1 MMQVRRV
8 IKKMVRGLWLALM
21 VLSLA
26 LTIQWHESAVA
37 AQAKPYDE
45 LTFPP
50 LPEVTVPEYTQF
62 TMDNGIEVFLMEDR
76 DLPLVTGRAMFH
88 TGDRQEPQEKVGLAG
103 LVGTVMRSGGT
114 QTYTPDEL
122 NRSLEDRAASIETS
136 IGTSAATAQFSAL
149 TPDTDEV
156 LRLFAQVLRQ
166 PAFDEQQLELAKTQV
181 QGSIAR
187 RNDSPDAI
195 ASREFQKLIY
205 GANSP
210 YARTVEYE
218 TLEAI
223 KRQDLIDFYQQYF
236 VPNNMM
242 LGLVGDFDPAQMREK
257 LEATFGDWQPNPNFK
272 RPPLPQVSQSLT
284 EGIFVVDQP
293 QLTQSNVLMGH
304 LGGQLDNP
312 DYFALSVM
320 NEVLNGLGGRLFN
333 QVRSRQGL
341 AYAVYGFWSPR
352 YDYPG
357 MLIAGGSTRS
367 EATVPFIEALRGEL
381 DRIIQKPITA
391 QELTA
396 AKDGVLNSF
405 VFNFQKPSQTL
416 SRLMRYS
423 YYGYPEDFI
432 FQYQRGVEATTI
444 EDVQRVAQEYLKP
457 EEMVTLVVGNQEQID
472 PPLSALSGDGQ
483 VTAIDITIPGQS

>member
-1 MMQVRRV
+1 
-8 IKKMVRGLWLALM
+8 MVRGLWLALM
-21 VLSLA
+21 ILSLA
-26 LTIQWHESAVA
+26 LTVQWHESAVA

-50 LPEVTVPEYTQF
+50 LPEVTVPEYTRF
-62 TMDNGIEVFLMEDR
+62 TMDNGIQVFLMEDR
-76 DLPLVTGRAMFH
+76 DLPLVTGMAMFY
-88 TGDRQEPQEKVGLAG
+88 TGDRLEPQEQVGLAG

-187 RNDSPDAI
+187 RNDSPDDI
-195 ASREFQKLIY
+195 ARREFQKLIY
-205 GANSP
+205 GQDSP

-218 TLEAI
+218 TLAAI
-223 KRQDLIDFYQQYF
+223 DRDDLILFYQQYF

-242 LGLVGDFDPAQMREK
+242 LGLVGDFETAEMRQK
-257 LEATFGDWQPNPNFK
+257 LEATFGDWQPNPDFE
-272 RPPLPQVSQSLT
+272 RPALPEVAQSQT
-284 EGIFVVDQP
+284 EGIFMVNQP

-320 NEVLNGLGGRLFN
+320 NEVFNGFGGRLFN
-333 QVRSRQGL
+333 ELRSRQGL
-341 AYAVYGFWSPR
+341 AYVVYGFWSPR

-367 EATVPFIEALRGEL
+367 ETTVPLIQGLRQEL
-381 DRIIQKPITA
+381 DRMIQNPISA
-391 QELTA
+391 QELA
-396 AKDGVLNSF
+396 SAKDAVLNSF

-416 SRLMRYS
+416 SRLMRYT

-457 EEMVTLVVGNQEQID
+457 EEIVTLVVGNQEQID
-472 PPLSALSGDGQ
+472 PPLSALTEDGE
-483 VTAIDITIPGQS
+483 VTAIDITIPDQS

>member
-1 MMQVRRV
+1 
-8 IKKMVRGLWLALM
+8 MVRGLWLALM

-26 LTIQWHESAVA
+26 LTLQWHESAVA
-37 AQAKPYDE
+37 AEAKPYDQ

-76 DLPLVTGRAMFH
+76 DLPLVTGIAMFH
-88 TGDRQEPQEKVGLAG
+88 TGDRLEPQEKVGLAG

-114 QTYTPDEL
+114 QTYSPDEL

-136 IGTSAATAQFSAL
+136 IDTSAATAQFSAL

-166 PAFDEQQLELAKTQV
+166 PAFDEQQLQLAKTQV

-187 RNDSPDAI
+187 RNDSPDDI

-205 GANSP
+205 GSQSP

-223 KRQDLIDFYQQYF
+223 QRQDLVDFYQQYF

-257 LEATFGDWQPNPNFK
+257 LEATFGDWQSDPNFK
-272 RPPLPQVSQSLT
+272 LPSLPKVSQSQT
-284 EGIFVVDQP
+284 GGIFVVNQP
-293 QLTQSNVLMGH
+293 QLTQSNILMGH

-312 DYFALSVM
+312 DFFALSVM

-333 QVRSRQGL
+333 EVRSRQGL
-341 AYAVYGFWSPR
+341 AYSVYGIWSPR

-367 EATVPFIEALRGEL
+367 EATVPFIQGLRQEF
-381 DRIIQKPITA
+381 DRIIQNPITA

-416 SRLMRYS
+416 SRLMRYT
-423 YYGYPEDFI
+423 YYGYPKDFI
-432 FQYQRGVEATTI
+432 FQYQRGVEETTI

-457 EEMVTLVVGNQEQID
+457 EEMVTLVVGNQDQID
-472 PPLSALSGDGQ
+472 PPLSALSGDGR

>member
-21 VLSLA
+21 VLSLT
-26 LTIQWHESAVA
+26 LTVQWHESAVA
-37 AQAKPYDE
+37 AQAKPYNE

-50 LPEVTVPEYTQF
+50 LPEVTIPEYTQF
-62 TMDNGIEVFLMEDR
+62 TMDNGIQVFLMADR
-76 DLPLVTGRAMFH
+76 DLPLVTGRAMFN
-88 TGDRQEPQEKVGLAG
+88 TGDRLEPKEKVGLAG
-103 LVGTVMRSGGT
+103 LVGVVMRSGGT

-166 PAFDEQQLELAKTQV
+166 PAFNEQQLQLAKTQLE
-181 QGSIAR
+181 GSIAR
-187 RNDSPDAI
+187 RNDSPDDI

-205 GANSP
+205 GAESP

-223 KRQDLIDFYQQYF
+223 DRQDLIDFYQQYF

-242 LGLVGDFDPAQMREK
+242 LGLVGDFDPAQMRQK
-257 LEATFGDWQPNPNFK
+257 LEATFRDWQPNPNFK
-272 RPPLPQVSQSLT
+272 HPPLPQVSQSQAG
-284 EGIFVVDQP
+284 EIFLVNQP

-304 LGGQLDNP
+304 LGGQLDSP
-312 DYFALSVM
+312 DFFALSVM

-333 QVRSRQGL
+333 EVRSRQGL
-341 AYAVYGFWSPR
+341 AYSVYGVWSAR

-357 MLIAGGSTRS
+357 IFIAGGSTRS
-367 EATVPFIEALRGEL
+367 EATVPFIQALRQEF

-391 QELTA
+391 QELAA

-405 VFNFQKPSQTL
+405 VFNFQQPSQTL
-416 SRLMRYS
+416 SRLMRYT

-444 EDVQRVAQEYLKP
+444 EDVQRVAQEYLQP
-457 EEMVTLVVGNQEQID
+457 EEIVTLVVGNQDQID
-472 PPLSALSGDGQ
+472 PPLSALSEDGG
-483 VTAIDITIPGQS
+483 VTAIDVTIPGQS